1 METYEKYTIYAPE
14 GDLTFIMQDT
24 YVDGELKS
32 TEVIGF
38 HFGEPNENSIQCFGG
53 KMKAEF
59 TL

>member
-1 METYEKYTIYAPE
+1 METYEKYTVYAPE

-38 HFGEPNENSIQCFGG
+38 HYGEPDGNSIECFSGNT
-53 KMKAEF
+53 KAKF
-59 TL
+59 DL